1 MAETSEP
8 LVAEPL
14 VEEVPENDDPTEE
27 QLAAIRERCE
37 RAGLAFNSAE
47 ADPLDEG
54 TYSIELRSGR
64 DTRKVYLFQR
74 ANAKAL
80 LDIEFEKFSFLSDF
94 EAICSYS
101 GQSIEALVRPVLSV
115 STAYLARAFAAVD
128 PLHNSESPVLPE
140 KLIEVSKS
148 TGAGS
153 IAVSFGR
160 PSKEAEALL
169 TGARPTALVLRIA
182 GATFSQHDQATALLE
197 TLSRAL
203 FLQIDLARDLPFT
216 LVPTRRVRLR
226 RRRPANAAP
235 PAIVFPEHEYDP
247 APAALYFYGRGA
259 ARMPLLQ
266 FLAFY
271 QAIEF
276 YFPTYAQASARRRI
290 KNLLKDPTF
299 RADRDA
305 DVTRILT
312 SLDPAGRRAFG
323 DERGQLHAT
332 ILECVDAQELRDFL
346 EAEEGIKQFFST
358 KTKGLTDV
366 RLPLNTVGADLRQAA
381 AERIYDI
388 RCKIVHTKG
397 TGEEVELLLPFSKE
411 AAMLGYDIELVQFIA
426 RKVLVAASSTLA
438 AV

>member
-1 MAETSEP
+1 
-8 LVAEPL
+8 L
-14 VEEVPENDDPTEE
+14 
-27 QLAAIRERCE
+27 
-37 RAGLAFNSAE
+37 G
-47 ADPLDEG
+47 
-54 TYSIELRSGR
+54 
-64 DTRKVYLFQR
+64 
-74 ANAKAL
+74 
-80 LDIEFEKFSFLSDF
+80 IEFEKFSFLSDF
-94 EAICSYS
+94 EAIWSYS
-101 GQSIEALVRPVLSV
+101 RQSIEALVRPVPSV
-115 STAYLARAFAAVD
+115 PTSYIARAFTAVD
-128 PLHNSESPVLPE
+128 PLHSSESPNLPE
-140 KLIEVSKS
+140 KLIDVSKS
-148 TGAGS
+148 TAGGFVAIS
-153 IAVSFGR
+153 VDR

-169 TGARPTALVLRIA
+169 SGARRTALVLRID
-182 GATFSQHDQATALLE
+182 GATFSQHDQATGLLE
-197 TLSRAL
+197 TFSRAL
-203 FLQIDLARDLPFT
+203 FLQIDLTRDLPLT

-226 RRRPANAAP
+226 KRRPANAPP

-276 YFPTYAQASARRRI
+276 YFPTYAQAAARRRI

-332 ILECVDAQELRDFL
+332 IIECVDAQELRDFI
-346 EAEEGIKQFFST
+346 EAEDGIKQFFST

-366 RLPLNTVGADLRQAA
+366 RLPVNTSEADLRQTA

-397 TGEEVELLLPFSKE
+397 TADEVELLLPFSKE